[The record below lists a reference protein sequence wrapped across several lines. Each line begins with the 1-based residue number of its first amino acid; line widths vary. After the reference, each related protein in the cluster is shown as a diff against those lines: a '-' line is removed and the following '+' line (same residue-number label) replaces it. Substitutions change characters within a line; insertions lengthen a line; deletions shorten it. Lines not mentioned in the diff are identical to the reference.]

1 VSYTLRGRIE
11 SRLAPVLFTLAL
23 ALAFAAV
30 EGAWWP
36 LRLAAVMAGIFLAL
50 DVVVYDRL
58 LEYQPGWLALPLGAL
73 ELGLVM
79 LAVRGLSIDAPLVP
93 AIALFAAGWLAA
105 QVLGHAVLP
114 LVRLTYAQDGG
125 ELGRAGPVVAVVIA
139 ALFSGAAGT
148 AYALRPPV
156 VHLVAGVHRGP
167 LVITR
172 RETLVGKDGAVVRG
186 GIVVRASDVTVRNVA
201 VEGGENGI
209 VVDGATNVKLD
220 HVSVSGAQLDGI
232 HVRRSSVSID
242 DCTID
247 SGANPWAQGIDISFS
262 YDLPPSMVKGCTI
275 TGGREGIVTHSVQA
289 MLMDN
294 DVRRTQLRG
303 IAIAEMSMGMV
314 ERNEVHDAL
323 GIGIYCGDRSMC
335 EIEHNVV
342 TRTRPD
348 LSTLDT
354 SRRGYPIVAWWESEA
369 ELHDN
374 VLVGNPR
381 GVGSFSSSRIRWPR

>member
-1 VSYTLRGRIE
+1 VSYTLRGRVE
-11 SRLAPVLFTLAL
+11 SRLAPVLVTLAL
-23 ALAFAAV
+23 ALTLAAADR
-30 EGAWWP
+30 EWWP
-36 LRLAAVMAGIFLAL
+36 LRLAAVMAGVFVML
-50 DVVVYDRL
+50 DVLVYDRL
-58 LEYQPGWLALPLGAL
+58 FDYQPGWLALPLGAI
-73 ELGLVM
+73 ELALVM
-79 LAVRGLSIDAPLVP
+79 LAARGLSIDAPPVP

-114 LVRLTYAQDGG
+114 LVRLSYAQDGG
-125 ELGRAGPVVAVVIA
+125 ELGRAGPAVAVTIA

-148 AYALRPPV
+148 AYAMRPPV
-156 VHLVAGVHRGP
+156 VHLSAGAHRGP

-172 RETLVGKDGAVVRG
+172 RETLVGEDGAVIRG
-186 GIVVRASDVTVRNVA
+186 GIVVRADDVTVRNVA

-209 VVDGATNVKLD
+209 VVDGATNVRLD
-220 HVSVSGAQLDGI
+220 RVSVSGAQLDGI
-232 HVRRSSVSID
+232 HVRRSSVDIR

-289 MLMDN
+289 MLVGN
-294 DVRRTQLRG
+294 DVRRTQVRG
-303 IAIAEMSMGMV
+303 ITVTEMSMGMV
-314 ERNEVHDAL
+314 ERNSVNDAL

-335 EIEHNVV
+335 EIKHNTVSG
-342 TRTRPD
+342 TRPD
-348 LSTLDT
+348 QESEDPT
-354 SRRGYPIVAWWESEA
+354 RRGYPIVAWWESEA

-381 GVGSFSSSRIRWPR
+381 GVGSFSSSRIRWPQ